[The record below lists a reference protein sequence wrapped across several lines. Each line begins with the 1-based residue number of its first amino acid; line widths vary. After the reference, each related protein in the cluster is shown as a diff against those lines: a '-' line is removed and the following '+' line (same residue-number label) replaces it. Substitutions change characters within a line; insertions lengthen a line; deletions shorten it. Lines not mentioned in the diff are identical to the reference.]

1 MIVKVMLED
10 VGAKE
15 NGGKM
20 NIILEI
26 PFYD

>member
-1 MIVKVMLED
+1 VIAKVMSED
-10 VGAKE
+10 ACVKE

-26 PFYD
+26 SFYD